1 MAQRSAGSSP
11 TMTAMVT
18 RVKSETRVSR
28 YDIARSYD
36 WNYEHAPGP
45 DDLEDLPAPLH
56 VPGEWNFCGIPV
68 GSPLGVP
75 AGPLLNSGWILCYA
89 RLGFDV
95 LTYKTVRS
103 RYRASYEP
111 PNLLPVTVQQL
122 AGEGGEV
129 PAASG
134 ATAYDTWAI
143 SFGMPSKEP
152 YEWRADVETARR
164 GLGPKQ
170 VLSVSV
176 VASPEDGWTMTQVA
190 NDFAQ
195 CAAWAVDA
203 GAQVVEAN
211 LSCPNVCTKEADL
224 YLAAEAAAEIASTVR
239 ARVDRTP
246 LVLKIGLFQTP
257 EQAEALVCAVS
268 PYADA
273 LSSTNS
279 ITAAVRGAD
288 GEPLFGGRRRGI
300 GGAAIGKRCNEE
312 LAMLSRTIREAGSDL
327 LLVGVGGVMTA
338 DDVRKR
344 LAAGAHNVHLA
355 TAPMIDPMVGLRI
368 REQFAA

>member
-1 MAQRSAGSSP
+1 
-11 TMTAMVT
+11 MTAMVT
-18 RVKSETRVSR
+18 RAKSETQVSR
-28 YDIARSYD
+28 YDIGRAYD

-45 DDLEDLPAPLH
+45 RGWEELPAPPK
-56 VPGEWNFCGIPV
+56 VPGEWQFCGIPV

-75 AGPLLNSGWILCYA
+75 AGPLLNSAWILYYA

-103 RYRASYEP
+103 GYRASYEP
-111 PNLLPVTVQQL
+111 PNLLPVMVRQL

-129 PAASG
+129 PAASSEG
-134 ATAYDTWAI
+134 VYDTWAI

-152 YEWRADVETARR
+152 EEWRADVEAARR
-164 GLGPKQ
+164 GLGSKQ

-190 NDFAQ
+190 DDFAQ

-203 GAQVVEAN
+203 GAHVVEAN

-224 YLAAEAAAEIASTVR
+224 YLAAEAAGEIASTVR
-239 ARVDRTP
+239 ARLGRTP
-246 LVLKIGLFQTP
+246 LVLKIGLFQTD
-257 EQAEALVCAVS
+257 EQAEALVRAVS
-268 PYADA
+268 PYANA

-288 GEPLFGGRRRGI
+288 GEPLFGGLRRGI

-312 LAMLSRTIREAGSDL
+312 LSMLSRTIRVAGSDL

-338 DDVRKR
+338 DDVRAR

-355 TAPMIDPMVGLRI
+355 TAPMLDPLVGLRI
-368 REQFAA
+368 REQLAA